1 MHVTANT
8 FGITVFST
16 AGAYQNTLVWF
27 AGAKV
32 CHRSETHLEYDLV
45 EHVFEP
51 LHFTGNIFSSVSWM
65 MVGNS
70 KICSLMIT
78 AVICNA
84 KFNCSSPTELQCP
97 LVVRTE
103 TTTLAMKLKS
113 IFFFFFIYTLLVS
126 L

>member
-8 FGITVFST
+8 FGITVFAT

-27 AGAKV
+27 VRAKV

-45 EHVFEP
+45 EP

-65 MVGNS
+65 MMGNS

-78 AVICNA
+78 AVICNV
-84 KFNCSSPTELQCP
+84 KFYCSSPQSCNAL
-97 LVVRTE
+97 
-103 TTTLAMKLKS
+103 
-113 IFFFFFIYTLLVS
+113 
-126 L
+126 